1 MPALSINNLDQLRT
15 IQLNAALVRGKLD
28 LTEERMLF
36 KMKIA
41 LHEGAHLCAA
51 IACPQ
56 SFIHSVSVRPTGKGL
71 RGIAGD
77 VRSDENYPDEESF
90 VSLVGC
96 AWEEQPGGDTS
107 IAVND
112 YERGYDPNYPEVMDI
127 AHEFV
132 REHGTV
138 IRYAAVGALSLCN
151 AKGVLANR
159 RLKALRQWLKPQIKP
174 FRSRFHVPGL
184 GFAGNP
190 KERKAWAVGAGPMT
204 TSLWSYFGAA

>member
-1 MPALSINNLDQLRT
+1 MPVLSINNLDLIRT

-56 SFIHSVSVRPTGKGL
+56 SFICRVSVHPTGKGS
-71 RGIAGD
+71 RGIGGEIDSAEQYE
-77 VRSDENYPDEESF
+77 DEDSF

-112 YERGYDPNYPEVMDI
+112 YDMGFDRRYPEVMDI

-138 IRYAAVGALSLCN
+138 IRYAAVGILSLCN
-151 AKGVLANR
+151 TKGVLANR

-174 FRSRFHVPGL
+174 FRSRFFVP
-184 GFAGNP
+184 AY
-190 KERKAWAVGAGPMT
+190 AVRNYG
-204 TSLWSYFGAA
+204 